1 MKIAYTVLFL
11 SIFTTASFSQS
22 YILKSYVIDDGGV
35 AKASSS
41 GYIIGC
47 SISQSF
53 AAKVSA
59 GNYIAYIGY
68 WTPKIAP
75 PGIEETNRFDL
86 VQPVVF
92 SLSPNYPNPVSR
104 RTTIKYS
111 IANTCNVELKLFDV
125 TGRQVAILVNENQKP
140 GYYQVNWNI
149 RNVSEQQLPNGV
161 YFYRLTA
168 GDWSDTKKMVV
179 VR

>member
-1 MKIAYTVLFL
+1 MKNSNITLLLTFL
-11 SIFTTASFSQS
+11 LCVSFCHS
-22 YILKSYVIDDGGV
+22 YILKSYVIDGGGV

-47 SISQSF
+47 SVSQSF

-68 WTPKIAP
+68 WTPRIAP
-75 PGIEETNRFDL
+75 PGIEETNRFNL

-92 SLSPNYPNPVSR
+92 SLSPNYPNPVSH

-125 TGRQVAILVNENQKP
+125 TGRQVAVLVNENQKP
-140 GYYQVNWNI
+140 GYYQINWDI
-149 RNVSEQQLPNGV
+149 RNVSEAQLPNGV

-168 GDWSDTKKMVV
+168 GDYTETRKMVV